1 MIWKF
6 FGLAYVAFLFDIFQ
20 DGLRTVFIKYEQGD
34 VKPEVVE
41 VSDTEVIYFILIS
54 IFATKCG
61 FSKTISNACTNFKHL
76 LIFFDKF
83 WLQTDEELEEPTGDQ
98 LKRSQLKS
106 EGRVEEHLTFEI
118 LTFQYRISMF

>member
-41 VSDTEVIYFILIS
+41 VSDTEVIYCILNC

-61 FSKTISNACTNFKHL
+61 FSRTVFNACPNFKHL

-83 WLQTDEELEEPTGDQ
+83 
-98 LKRSQLKS
+98 
-106 EGRVEEHLTFEI
+106 
-118 LTFQYRISMF
+118 